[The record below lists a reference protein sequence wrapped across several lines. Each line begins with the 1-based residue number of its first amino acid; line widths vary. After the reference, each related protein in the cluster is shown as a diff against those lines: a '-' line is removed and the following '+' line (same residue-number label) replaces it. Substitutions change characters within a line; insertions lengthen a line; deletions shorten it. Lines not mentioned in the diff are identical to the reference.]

1 MKNEISP
8 IWEDPENR
16 NGSICSIKI
25 DSIEEAYDI
34 LKILTYHMVNNTLLK
49 FSPNMWNVINGISHG
64 PKRLI
69 SSGMNS
75 WCVIIKIW
83 LKPNMTNHTQI
94 EKIFNEEVSQ
104 QTSKYSVKAKAIKPE
119 Y

>member
-34 LKILTYHMVNNTLLK
+34 LKMLTYHMVNNTLLK

-69 SSGMNS
+69 STGMNS

-94 EKIFNEEVSQ
+94 EKIFNEEVAQ
-104 QTSKYSVKAKAIKPE
+104 HISKYSVKAKAIKPE